1 MIFVLYERMSS
12 SRTIAHFDLDSF
24 FVSVEILQN
33 PTLKGKCVI
42 VGGGERGVVA
52 ACSYE
57 ARRYGVH
64 SAMPMKTALRICPQ
78 AIVVKGSRGEY
89 SKYSRWVTEMIEAK
103 APLVEKASID
113 EFYLDLSGMEK
124 YFDPFQFAIA
134 LRQEIMDNTQLPI
147 SFGIASSKMV
157 AKIATD
163 AAKPNGYLH
172 ILSGKESA
180 FLAPLPVDKIP
191 GIGQHLNDL
200 LKQCGIQTIGDVLR
214 WSPELLVNQLGNFGA
229 ELWEKAQGI
238 DNGAVQPYTEAK
250 SISTESTFEVNIS
263 SEEELMDKLVQMT
276 EQVTHELRQENKMT
290 GCLMVKIRYPD
301 FQTCTR
307 QAAVDYTCYDDELI
321 PAAKELFRRLYRTG
335 NPVRLLGVR
344 LSELTDG
351 ALQTNLFS
359 DTLRKQ
365 ELYKAIDEVK
375 DRFGRE
381 AITKASGK

>member
-1 MIFVLYERMSS
+1 M
-12 SRTIAHFDLDSF
+12 
-24 FVSVEILQN
+24 
-33 PTLKGKCVI
+33 
-42 VGGGERGVVA
+42 
-52 ACSYE
+52 YE
-57 ARRYGVH
+57 ARRFGVH

-89 SKYSRWVTEMIEAK
+89 SKYSRWITEMIEAK

-134 LRQEIMDNTQLPI
+134 LRQEIIDTTQLPI
-147 SFGIASSKMV
+147 SFGLASSKMV

-163 AAKPNGYLH
+163 AAKPNGYLQ

-191 GIGQHLNDL
+191 GIGQHMNTL
-200 LKQCGIQTIGDVLR
+200 LQQCGIQTIGDVLR
-214 WSPELLVNQLGNFGA
+214 WSQELLLKQFGNFGA

-238 DNGAVQPYTEAK
+238 DAGEVQPYTEAK
-250 SISTESTFEVNIS
+250 SISTESTFEVNIVN
-263 SEEELMDKLVQMT
+263 EEELMDTLVQMT
-276 EQVTHELRQENKMT
+276 EKVAHELRQENKMT
-290 GCLMVKIRYPD
+290 GCLTVKIRYPD
-301 FQTCTR
+301 FQTTTR
-307 QAAVDYTCYDDELI
+307 QSAVDYTCYDDELI
-321 PAAKELFRRLYRTG
+321 PAAKELFRRLYRSGT
-335 NPVRLLGVR
+335 PVRLLGVR
-344 LSELTDG
+344 FSELTDG

-375 DRFGRE
+375 DRFGRD
-381 AITKASGK
+381 ALTKAAGK